1 MLWPQT
7 PRWQP
12 THGSS
17 QSCDCCCRDDIG
29 CEAPFLLLM
38 DSQQEISLS
47 SQEVPTQFGA
57 LFWALKNYYLIE
69 SSQEPFEV
77 NHHLCFHS
85 ESKIQCLLHARHCS
99 NCFIY
104 TGWSCLILMER
115 YYYYHPYPT
124 VKEMKCGKMKP
135 AQAHT
140 FGNWWLLGF
149 EPKQSGLRK
158 HTYLLTTLGSHLP
171 FPL

>member
-1 MLWPQT
+1 MVHLKAVIVAAGMTLAVKP
-7 PRWQP
+7 
-12 THGSS
+12 
-17 QSCDCCCRDDIG
+17 
-29 CEAPFLLLM
+29 PFSYSWIVNRRFHWAAKKYLL
-38 DSQQEISLS
+38 SLGHCS
-47 SQEVPTQFGA
+47 EH
-57 LFWALKNYYLIE
+57 LKTIIE
-69 SSQEPFEV
+69 SSQEHFEV

-115 YYYYHPYPT
+115 YFYYHPYPT
-124 VKEMKCGKMKP
+124 VKEMKCEKMKP
-135 AQAHT
+135 AQGHT